1 MASKGLYKRGNVWW
15 ICYVGVD
22 SRTRRETSGTTNHRE
37 AQALLI
43 KRKQSILEGKEP
55 EVKLIKNYCFKE
67 LAAEYRKW
75 AERQRSYNSKKYF
88 IAKLKKLFG
97 NIPLRQFN
105 TMLIEQYQT
114 DQLNNGYKPATVN
127 RHLATLKHMF
137 TKATDWEM
145 IEASVL
151 AKVRKVKLLEESNKR
166 LRFLSKEE
174 CQALVESAKDFLKP
188 ILVTALNTGMRKS
201 EILNLKWDQVD
212 LKHGFILLDIT
223 KNGERREIPINETL
237 EATFKS
243 LPRRLDIPY
252 VFYNPETDKPYC
264 DIKHSFNSACRKAK
278 ITDYTFHDNRHTFAS
293 HLIMGGIDLT
303 TVRDLLGHSDIKM
316 TLRYSHLAPSHKKSA
331 VNILDS
337 IINVKSTSQLLHNLP
352 ISGIKKALS
361 FDGNKAKCLELLGG
375 AERDRTVDLLTASQA
390 LSQLSYS
397 PSIKIV
403 LKVS

>member
-15 ICYVGVD
+15 IRYAGVD
-22 SRTRRETSGTTNHRE
+22 GRIRRETTQTTNHRE

-43 KRKQSILEGKEP
+43 KRKQAILEGNEP
-55 EVKLIKNYCFKE
+55 EVKLIKNYLFKE
-67 LAAEYRKW
+67 LAVEYEKW

-88 IAKLKKLFG
+88 IAKLVKLFG

-114 DQLNNGYKPATVN
+114 NDLNSGYKPATVN

-137 TKATDWEM
+137 TKASDWEM
-145 IEASVL
+145 VDDSVL
-151 AKVRKVKLLEESNKR
+151 AKIRKVKLLEESNKR
-166 LRFLSKEE
+166 LRFLSREE
-174 CQALVESAKDFLKP
+174 CQALVDSAKDFLKP
-188 ILVTALNTGMRKS
+188 IIVTALNTGMRKA

-252 VFYNPETDKPYC
+252 VFYNPETDKPYR
-264 DIKHSFNSACRKAK
+264 DIKGSFNSACRKAK

-316 TLRYSHLAPSHKKSA
+316 TLRYSHLAPSHKKTA
-331 VNILDS
+331 VNVLDS
-337 IINVKSTSQLLHNLP
+337 IINLKPTAQLLHNLP
-352 ISGIKKALS
+352 LSGIKKAVS
-361 FDGNKAKCLELLGG
+361 FDGNKAKCLNLHGG
-375 AERDRTVDLLTASQA
+375 AERDRTVGLLTARLITA
-390 LSQLSYS
+390 LVNE
-397 PSIKIV
+397 IR
-403 LKVS
+403 